1 MAKHTWS
8 FFRVGG
14 FDQVQLRSGDDIAHL
29 AELDPKLWVA
39 TACPAKDIELD
50 KHTLSL
56 LDTDGDGR
64 IRVPE
69 VLAAAKWLCS
79 VLTDPDELFE
89 GNETLPLSSIDDTS
103 DEGTKLRA
111 SARQILKNLGRADA
125 KEIAPA
131 DTRDTAAIFAQTVFN
146 GDGVVPP
153 ESAEEDEATA
163 QVIRDVITCFGAEK
177 DASGK
182 DGTSQAKVDTF
193 FTQVKEYADWWRSG
207 ESDASVFVLGEQTPA
222 AFDAYSAVRD
232 KVRDFFTRCALAS
245 MDERAEGALNP
256 TEADLTALS
265 PKSLSEG
272 SEALAG
278 LPIARVGAKRELP
291 LDGGV
296 NPAFRAAIATFRAA
310 CVEPLL
316 GARAALTAEDWR
328 AIEDKLAAHA
338 AWRGT
343 KPAGD
348 VDTLGT
354 PRLLELAGS
363 EAKAKIDALV
373 LKDLA
378 LEAEAKA
385 IESVDRLVHYYRD
398 FGRLL
403 RNFVSFEDF
412 YAHKEDKATFQ
423 AGVLYLDGRSFDL
436 CMRVTDAAKHASLAG
451 LSMACL
457 VYCDCARGAEKMSIV
472 AAITNGDSDFLMV
485 GRNGVFY
492 DREGRDWDA
501 TVTKVVEQ
509 PISVRQA
516 FWSPYKK
523 AARFVSAQVERFA
536 GERSAASDQM
546 LESAGEIPSTAGQPA
561 VPSGTPP
568 AAAAAAAPAAS
579 PPAAPAFDVA
589 KFAGVFAAIGL
600 ALGAIGTAVAAVV
613 TGFLGLELW
622 QMPLAVGGA
631 LLAVSGPSML
641 LAALKLRQRNL
652 GPLLDASGWAINTR
666 ARINIPFGATL
677 TSLAALPSGSSR
689 SLTDPYADKR
699 SPWKTVVITTMIVSG
714 GLYLARHEL
723 AAWLQPH
730 VADVPVV
737 REWVDALVIERAEEE
752 AAEAAE
758 EAAAAEAEGA
768 AE

>member
-1 MAKHTWS
+1 M
-8 FFRVGG
+8 
-14 FDQVQLRSGDDIAHL
+14 
-29 AELDPKLWVA
+29 
-39 TACPAKDIELD
+39 
-50 KHTLSL
+50 
-56 LDTDGDGR
+56 
-64 IRVPE
+64 
-69 VLAAAKWLCS
+69 
-79 VLTDPDELFE
+79 
-89 GNETLPLSSIDDTS
+89 
-103 DEGTKLRA
+103 
-111 SARQILKNLGRADA
+111 
-125 KEIAPA
+125 
-131 DTRDTAAIFAQTVFN
+131 
-146 GDGVVPP
+146 
-153 ESAEEDEATA
+153 
-163 QVIRDVITCFGAEK
+163 GA
-177 DASGK
+177 G
-182 DGTSQAKVDTF
+182 
-193 FTQVKEYADWWRSG
+193 
-207 ESDASVFVLGEQTPA
+207 
-222 AFDAYSAVRD
+222 
-232 KVRDFFTRCALAS
+232 
-245 MDERAEGALNP
+245 
-256 TEADLTALS
+256 
-265 PKSLSEG
+265 
-272 SEALAG
+272 
-278 LPIARVGAKRELP
+278 RELP
-291 LDGGV
+291 LDDGG

-316 GARAALTAEDWR
+316 GARASLSGEDWR

-348 VDTLGT
+348 VEKLGT
-354 PRLLELAGS
+354 PRLLELASS
-363 EAKAKIDALV
+363 EAKPKIDALV

-378 LEAEAKA
+378 LEPEAKA
-385 IESVDRLVHYYRD
+385 IEAVDRLVHYYRD
-398 FGRLL
+398 FGALL
-403 RNFVSFEDF
+403 RNFVSFETF
-412 YAHKEDKATFQ
+412 YAREDKATFQ

-457 VYCDCARGAEKMSIV
+457 AYCDCTRGAEKMSIV

-501 TVTKVVEQ
+501 TVTKIVEQ

-523 AARFVSAQVERFA
+523 AARFVSAQIERFA

-561 VPSGTPP
+561 VPSGAPGGRP
-568 AAAAAAAPAAS
+568 RPAPAAS

-622 QMPLAVGGA
+622 QMPLAAGGA

-699 SPWKTVVITTMIVSG
+699 SPWKTVVITTLVVSG

-730 VADVPVV
+730 VAEVPVV

-758 EAAAAEAEGA
+758 EAAEAAESGADAEGGA
-768 AE
+768 AD